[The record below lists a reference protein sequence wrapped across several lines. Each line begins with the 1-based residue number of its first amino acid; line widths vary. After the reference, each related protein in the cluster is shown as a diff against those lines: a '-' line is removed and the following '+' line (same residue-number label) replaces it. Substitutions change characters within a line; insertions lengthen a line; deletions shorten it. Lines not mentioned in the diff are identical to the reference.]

1 MIQTMETE
9 NWLEIGT
16 IVAPQGIQGEV
27 RVLSAS
33 DFPERFLTKGQRWI
47 RKTAQDTPQP
57 LTLKKGKQIPGKNL
71 YILRFAEITDRNQA
85 EALVNYQLLVP
96 ATDRLP
102 LEPGEFHVT
111 DLLGLIVYDH
121 NNGDRL
127 GIVTDFYSAGNDL
140 LGVTLDKSPDKEVL
154 IPFVE
159 AIVPTVELAEQRLE
173 IKTIPGLLD

>member
-1 MIQTMETE
+1 MAEPMEME

-33 DFPERFLTKGQRWI
+33 DFPERFLTKGQRWV
-47 RKTAQDTPQP
+47 RKKETDLPRP
-57 LTLKKGKQIPGKNL
+57 LDLKKGQQIPGKNL

-121 NNGDRL
+121 GTGDRL

-140 LGVTLDKSPDKEVL
+140 LEVSL
-154 IPFVE
+154 EGDSEKKVLVPFVD
-159 AIVPTVELAEQRLE
+159 AIVPVVEIMEKRLE
-173 IKTIPGLLD
+173 IKPIPGLLD